1 MNERLT
7 DTRELELIAKSIAEK
22 FGCGISPDEQREHSK
37 LLAVLPERI
46 DTVIHNQ
53 EKILNNYEEYLLKV
67 RTIEINQ
74 KTNHNRLTN
83 LETNVDAL
91 AIKVTDCEQDISKIF
106 TGRKIF
112 FWTLGIVLSALTI
125 LADWVFR
132 IFSTTGGSK

>member
-1 MNERLT
+1 MLDLT

-53 EKILNNYEEYLLKV
+53 EKILNSYEEYLLKV
-67 RTIEINQ
+67 RTIEMNQ

-83 LETNVDAL
+83 LETSVDAL
-91 AIKVTDCEQDISKIF
+91 ATRVTDCEQNISKIF
-106 TGRKIF
+106 VGRKIF
-112 FWTLGIVLSALTI
+112 FWTLGVVLSIITV
-125 LADWVFR
+125 LADWIFR
-132 IFSTTGGSK
+132 MLGGSK